1 MKISAK
7 GRYAIR
13 AMINI
18 ALNESKEPKTLL
30 EISKHQGISLSYLE
44 QLFALLRKG
53 NLVSGVRGPGGGYRL
68 SSDPNNI
75 TIAQIINAINSE
87 QYLQEYFSKILK
99 KLKDIGNTVIVVE
112 HDEEIILSA
121 DHIVDIGPMAGSLGG
136 EIVGQGT
143 VNQLLVSDTLTSNY
157 LRIVEKIRNVRPD
170 IALSSDFIVLSLIH
184 I

>member
-75 TIAQIINAINSE
+75 TIAQIINAINSD
-87 QYLQEYFSKILK
+87 QKLQESQEQRDIQIWEKFSD
-99 KLKDIGNTVIVVE
+99 KLRNYLETVTLGSLINESESSVVHE
-112 HDEEIILSA
+112 PVSNDSTITEES
-121 DHIVDIGPMAGSLGG
+121 IVD
-136 EIVGQGT
+136 
-143 VNQLLVSDTLTSNY
+143 N
-157 LRIVEKIRNVRPD
+157 EKWD
-170 IALSSDFIVLSLIH
+170 AA
-184 I
+184 